1 VPEYD
6 ALRIWTWTGEGAGI
20 PRTLNAF
27 LTDPKRVKK
36 TTQFVLNTG
45 LIPYLAN
52 EGGADAAASSNSTPG
67 GTVQ

>member
-1 VPEYD
+1 MECQEYD
-6 ALRIWTWTGEGAGI
+6 ALRIRTWTGDGAGI
-20 PRTLNAF
+20 AF

-52 EGGADAAASSNSTPG
+52 EGDAAASSSSTPG